1 MKQITKDWLT
11 LAWEDLLAAKALV
24 KEEGITNL
32 ASFHC
37 QQCLEKSLKAS
48 IEEQNKPSVKSHDLI
63 RLLTFADIRLT
74 EEDLKLLSTL
84 NEIYIDS
91 RYPGDLGLLPS
102 GKPTQQEVQSF
113 INFSEK
119 LLLRIN
125 ADMLDEGSTN

>member
-11 LAWEDLLAAKALV
+11 LAAEDLHAAKALA

-48 IEEQNKPSVKSHDLI
+48 IEEQNKTSVKSHDLI
-63 RLLTFADIRLT
+63 RLLTFADIKLS
-74 EEDLKLLSTL
+74 EEDFRLLSVL

-91 RYPGDLGLLPS
+91 RYPGDIGLLPS
-102 GKPTQQEVQSF
+102 GKPTHQELQSF
-113 INFSEK
+113 INFTEK
-119 LLLRIN
+119 LFLLIKI
-125 ADMLDEGSTN
+125 DTEV